1 MTEIPTSDVRSR
13 EAFRSRPELN
23 ARPELRPLQDRPRS
37 NLRSR
42 AMATIGK
49 QPIAIAA
56 AALVIVVSGIGAI
69 FMWRAATGMTP
80 EMDRFA
86 AGRQVQAR
94 VVQTSEQIMEKA
106 KGLEMSQQESI
117 DQLQTVQDQLR
128 NIQQMVAAQRAES
141 KKLSEQVGEISSNL
155 DGLRHSFAST
165 QAADSAERS
174 ATTPKPVARTARAK
188 AKKPVRKR
196 TKSRR

>member
-1 MTEIPTSDVRSR
+1 
-13 EAFRSRPELN
+13 
-23 ARPELRPLQDRPRS
+23 
-37 NLRSR
+37 
-42 AMATIGK
+42 
-49 QPIAIAA
+49 
-56 AALVIVVSGIGAI
+56 
-69 FMWRAATGMTP
+69 
-80 EMDRFA
+80 
-86 AGRQVQAR
+86 